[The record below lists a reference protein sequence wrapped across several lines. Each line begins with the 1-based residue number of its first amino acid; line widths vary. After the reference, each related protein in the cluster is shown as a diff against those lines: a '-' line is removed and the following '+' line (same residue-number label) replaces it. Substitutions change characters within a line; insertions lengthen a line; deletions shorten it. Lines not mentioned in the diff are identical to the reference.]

1 MEFRSPDEGEEP
13 ISDERWAAY
22 FSLDYEGRC
31 PKCDSKAGRSKVGL
45 SEAELRSNAQL
56 RSKHA
61 RRKHNVSKRSIT
73 KKEDNSKDPLVAC
86 HYHPPDHPC
95 RMSNLWR
102 CRKNAFKKYII
113 KGKGHLL
120 KATERL
126 KEKIKG
132 SKQHTRIHE
141 NSECMSRCMSALQLG
156 EPITKRDYI
165 TGNWEKGSNKF
176 VICSRIEARE
186 ILQKTGPPQ
195 LPILILPIPN
205 DKIGS
210 RERREYCREL
220 ISRIRAGPP
229 LHVFDYSKDA
239 NNYNPELMPAKQ
251 TMQQYER
258 GKGPVLNILN
268 IPMDPEEE
276 DWMGEIDGF
285 NLVPKICK
293 EAEKRGLD
301 LSSLLAAIRVNLVAT
316 PDAVSLKHID
326 KHAFITRIMLWS
338 GYKFWNLAC
347 NRSKQVLEEVIESGE
362 YSGKEF
368 TIFLEAGCELIQ
380 PSGILHSVLSHEE
393 NAIASCFMYWHP
405 SMTQDILDQTLLE
418 IRNSDITNDSHV
430 SCFVQAI
437 EIVLDFWEDGEPGFP
452 DIKEKPKTRETLEV
466 SYHARSV
473 FKTYIQPD
481 DCG

>member
-1 MEFRSPDEGEEP
+1 MLE
-13 ISDERWAAY
+13 
-22 FSLDYEGRC
+22 
-31 PKCDSKAGRSKVGL
+31 
-45 SEAELRSNAQL
+45 
-56 RSKHA
+56 
-61 RRKHNVSKRSIT
+61 
-73 KKEDNSKDPLVAC
+73 
-86 HYHPPDHPC
+86 
-95 RMSNLWR
+95 
-102 CRKNAFKKYII
+102 
-113 KGKGHLL
+113 
-120 KATERL
+120 
-126 KEKIKG
+126 
-132 SKQHTRIHE
+132 
-141 NSECMSRCMSALQLG
+141 LG
-156 EPITKRDYI
+156 EPITKREYMK
-165 TGNWEKGSNKF
+165 GNWEKGSNKF
-176 VICSRIEARE
+176 VICSRKEARE
-186 ILQKTGPPQ
+186 ILQKTGPPR

-205 DKIGS
+205 DRVGS
-210 RERREYCREL
+210 HERREYCREL
-220 ISRIRAGPP
+220 ISRIKAGLP

-239 NNYNPELMPAKQ
+239 HNHNPELMPAKE
-251 TMQQYER
+251 TMQEYER
-258 GKGPVLNILN
+258 GEGPVLNILN

-301 LSSLLAAIRVNLVAT
+301 LSSLLTAIRVNLVAT
-316 PDAVSLKHID
+316 ADAMSLRHID

-368 TIFLEAGCELIQ
+368 TIFLEEGCELIQ

-452 DIKEKPKTRETLEV
+452 DIKEKPKARETLE
-466 SYHARSV
+466 
-473 FKTYIQPD
+473 
-481 DCG
+481 